1 MHIVLLTHH
10 YVPETGAPQRR
21 WSAFVQRFMDAGHRV
36 TVLTPPPHYPA
47 GRLDTAHDGVRPGT
61 VSRGAY
67 GETVVRVRF
76 REHDHSLLSRTSDQ
90 LVAASDSVRHALS
103 LLSGSQD
110 RPDVVVATAP
120 GLPSIP
126 AGMLLGRLL
135 RRPAVVEMRDAW
147 PDLIASSGMWG
158 PGQGRGLRA
167 RATTVTHESL
177 TLLQRRAAAVVTTT
191 VSFADVLSARGVPR
205 VAVVRNGAHV
215 PDLPLLPPPGRG
227 PGELRVLYLG
237 TMGRSQGLETAV
249 QAADLVRRRG
259 VQMRLRLVGS
269 GADVDHLSALA
280 RELDAPVDVLAR
292 VPADEVLT
300 HYAWADTTLVSLRDW
315 GPFEWTIPSKMY
327 ELFAVGR
334 HVSASL
340 AGEAARVVEESGAG
354 DVVVPQS
361 PLALADLWCAL
372 AAERARLDVG
382 RAGRLWV
389 EQNADHDR
397 LATAYLEL
405 LAQVRT

>member
-10 YVPETGAPQRR
+10 YIPETGAPQRR
-21 WSAFVQRFMDAGHRV
+21 WSAFVQRFVDAGHRV
-36 TVLTPPPHYPA
+36 TVLTPPPHYPS

-61 VSRGAY
+61 VSQGGY

-90 LVAASDSVRHALS
+90 LVAASDSVRRALS
-103 LLSGSQD
+103 LLGGRQD

-167 RATTVTHESL
+167 RATTATHRSL
-177 TLLQRRAAAVVTTT
+177 TALQRHAAAVVTTT

-205 VAVVRNGAHV
+205 VAVIRNGAHV
-215 PDLPLLPPPGRG
+215 PDLPLLPAPRRDA
-227 PGELRVLYLG
+227 GELRVAYLG

-249 QAADLVRRRG
+249 HATDLLRRRG
-259 VQMRLRLVGS
+259 VPVRLRLVGS
-269 GADVDHLSALA
+269 GADAEHLAALVH
-280 RELDAPVDVLAR
+280 ELDAPVDVLAR
-292 VPADEVLT
+292 VPADEVVA

-315 GPFEWTIPSKMY
+315 GPFEWTVPSKLY

-354 DVVVPQS
+354 DVVLPQS
-361 PLALADLWCAL
+361 PVALADLWCAL
-372 AAERARLDVG
+372 ADERGRLDVG
-382 RAGRLWV
+382 RAGRAWV
-389 EQNADHDR
+389 EENANHDR
-397 LATAYLEL
+397 LAAGYLDL
-405 LAQVRT
+405 LEQVRT